1 MTGEKR
7 CERATYGNVQEVLR
21 AFREQL
27 LVAGAEGERLEDV
40 ARAAVPLEHR
50 VVDHVAQVW
59 SATRRGAPSAEGA
72 DPLIARAHSPNV
84 CQLSATSWQPADQN
98 RCGS

>member
-1 MTGEKR
+1 MTGGKE

-27 LVAGAEGERLEDV
+27 LVARAEGERLEDV

-50 VVDHVAQVW
+50 VVDHVPQIFQRDLRQKMYMDQIVD
-59 SATRRGAPSAEGA
+59 S
-72 DPLIARAHSPNV
+72 HSPNV

-98 RCGS
+98 R